1 MMAAMGVSIPEFDS
15 GKRSKNKKWVV
26 EYSDEIQQREGWEPI
41 SKTDRRV
48 GKENKD
54 AVVKAILG
62 GEEETLVLV
71 DTTPE
76 ILRTTTRPRQPLQ
89 DDDEDF
95 TNGILHRSE
104 FEPTSLVGAQEVV
117 PLPPS
122 FKDSLAANPDP
133 FDLDPS
139 SDSGEFS
146 IASSVRVDLSGL
158 GPGWMEEFSEELSVA
173 DRKAAARDRKRTFDS
188 LGIYVPEVRPF
199 VTFLSKVRCA
209 DALWGT

>member
-26 EYSDEIQQREGWEPI
+26 EYSDEIEQREGWEPV

-48 GKENKD
+48 GRENKD

-62 GEEETLVLV
+62 GEEETLVLE

-76 ILRTTTRPRQPLQ
+76 MLRTTTRPRQPLQ

-95 TNGILHRSE
+95 TNSILHRSE
-104 FEPTSLVGAQEVV
+104 FEPTSLLDAQEVV
-117 PLPPS
+117 TPS
-122 FKDSLAANPDP
+122 FKDSLAANPNP

-139 SDSGEFS
+139 SDSGDFS
-146 IASSVRVDLSGL
+146 IASSVKVDLSGL

-199 VTFLSKVRCA
+199 VLFLRKFDVLMPCE
-209 DALWGT
+209 GT